1 MKFEA
6 ESLVVEMAILALF
19 WISEKAEIFDFIQE
33 HIGHFEVFSA
43 HAIFLLKS
51 CFSPKS

>member
-19 WISEKAEIFDFIQE
+19 RISEKVEIFDFIQE
-33 HIGHFEVFSA
+33 HIGKKPNFKREG
-43 HAIFLLKS
+43 
-51 CFSPKS
+51 